1 MSHDPDLDP
10 ILDELRAGM
19 GDLATR
25 LQAAE
30 ERPAADLAPLL
41 SRLAALEARPPV
53 DMDALKA
60 ALRAWLDDA
69 APVTPP
75 PAIAMPAGFRPL
87 DSYGI
92 DRAKT
97 YAWGNAALA
106 IYLPE
111 WGVGPESVGKPS
123 LIEYHQDGSATLRA
137 EAGPKD
143 AKTGRSWYTGAM
155 QVNRPKLATGRVGA
169 LVHVTDPSAVAAF
182 FGYADN
188 GKEIDFELTRD
199 KAGAIGWSPAV
210 HMPKAGGGR
219 VSSSLRTL
227 KRAPLADRPQA
238 LEYDLQADR
247 CDFYC
252 DGAIFETIT
261 PADMAAGGTWDT
273 TTGMAQFLSVEHHGG
288 WAGWDYASGKA
299 SMRVHGL
306 RLP

>member
-1 MSHDPDLDP
+1 MAIDPDLEP
-10 ILDELRAGM
+10 ILADLRA
-19 GDLATR
+19 R
-25 LQAAE
+25 LKAVE
-30 ERPAADLAPLL
+30 ERPQADLAPLL
-41 SRLAALEARPPV
+41 ARVEALEARPAV
-53 DMDALKA
+53 DMDAIKA
-60 ALRAWLDDA
+60 ALRAWLDAA

-75 PAIAMPAGFRPL
+75 APTVTMPAGFKPL
-87 DSYGI
+87 DSFGI

-97 YAWGNAALA
+97 FNWNNPAIS

-143 AKTGRSWYTGAM
+143 AATGRSWYTGAM
-155 QVNRPKLATGRVGA
+155 QMTRPKLATGHVGA
-169 LVHVTDPSAVAAF
+169 LIHVTDPSAVAAF

-199 KAGAIGWSPAV
+199 KDGKIAWTPAV

-219 VSSSLRTL
+219 VSSTKRTM
-227 KRAPLADRPQA
+227 KRAPLADKPQA
-238 LEYDLQADR
+238 LEYDLQTDR

-261 PADMAAGGTWDT
+261 PADMAAGGIWDT
-273 TTGMAQFLSVEHHGG
+273 TTGMAQFLSVEHHGA

-299 SMRVHGL
+299 AMRVYGL